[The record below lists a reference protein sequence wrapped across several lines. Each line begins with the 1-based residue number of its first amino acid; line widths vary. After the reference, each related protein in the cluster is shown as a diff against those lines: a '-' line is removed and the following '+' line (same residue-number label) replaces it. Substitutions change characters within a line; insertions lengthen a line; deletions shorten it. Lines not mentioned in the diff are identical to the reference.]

1 MKKGMFSG
9 KYVVTVQ
16 YTCDLCTD
24 EQGKITLEG
33 LNDRIKEAGGI
44 ANVVRPLELV
54 NNEEDITIELGE
66 YDEKTN
72 TTKVYYKNIR
82 FRAPVF
88 IEAASEQAAKAL
100 AKKKIQLDSKQ
111 YSQILEVRDIV
122 AEEKV
127 ITGRN
132 ILTQY
137 QNFVNTGRWK

>member
-24 EQGKITLEG
+24 EQGKITLEE

-44 ANVVRPLELV
+44 ANAVRPLELV

-66 YDEKTN
+66 YDEETD

-88 IEAASEQAAKAL
+88 IEAVSEQAAKAL
-100 AKKKIQLDSKQ
+100 AKKKTRLDSKQ
-111 YSQILEVRDIV
+111 HSQILEVRDIV
-122 AEEKV
+122 AEKKV